1 MPDSTPRY
9 IGKALAAHAA
19 ERLGARS
26 VVLLTQDENG
36 VVTLYS
42 HGATTHAEING
53 MLSVGIH
60 INLSDH
66 DAQVLGGAAGQEAM
80 RTAQSILNS

>member
-1 MPDSTPRY
+1 MPDSTPHY
-9 IGKALAAHAA
+9 IGKALAANAV

-26 VVLLTQDENG
+26 AVLLTQDENG

-53 MLSVGIH
+53 VLSVGIH

-80 RTAQSILNS
+80 QTAQSILNS

>member
-1 MPDSTPRY
+1 MPDSTLY
-9 IGKALAAHAA
+9 IGKALAAHAV

-26 VVLLTQDENG
+26 AVLLTQDENG

-42 HGATTHAEING
+42 SGGMTHAEING
-53 MLSVGIH
+53 VLSVGIH

-66 DAQVLGGAAGQEAM
+66 DAQVLDGAAGQDARRIAE
-80 RTAQSILNS
+80 SITHP